1 MYPPLADGLCL
12 QLLGLPS
19 ESHRLSGLNN
29 RECVSHSL
37 QARSVRSRCRQS
49 RPSAVSHPSWQTAI
63 FALHRH
69 RDFSL
74 CVSVPLLL
82 FSRSVVPGSLQ
93 PWGLQHARKTQ
104 SFQYVTFSR
113 LVLQI
118 KSNPNQNS
126 NKAFCTH

>member
-1 MYPPLADGLCL
+1 MLIKETKEEVNMWRDIPCL
-12 QLLGLPS
+12 WWLF
-19 ESHRLSGLNN
+19 
-29 RECVSHSL
+29 
-37 QARSVRSRCRQS
+37 
-49 RPSAVSHPSWQTAI
+49 SHP
-63 FALHRH
+63 L
-69 RDFSL
+69 
-74 CVSVPLLL
+74 VSD
-82 FSRSVVPGSLQ
+82 SLQ